1 MTPTQALGSFSPP
14 PAASRDRSR
23 QLALLTAGLVLSGS
37 IHALTFVTESY
48 PPLNFLADDGRT
60 IIGSSSD
67 TLREMAS
74 RAGLEA
80 SIELYPWQRAYRMA
94 QSDPDV
100 CVFTTAR
107 IEAREALF
115 QWVGP
120 LTTARWTLYAR
131 GNSPMP
137 PAKSL
142 DELKRLIVGRYQDDA
157 KGTFLKQKGFT
168 LDDARNEEQSLK
180 KLESGRVDLW
190 AASSDSGPWHAARL
204 KTAIKPIFV
213 FGEVEMYLACHPAMP
228 QTLIDRMN
236 VTLKGMRSDGTLQ
249 RLIDAYK

>member
-1 MTPTQALGSFSPP
+1 M
-14 PAASRDRSR
+14 
-23 QLALLTAGLVLSGS
+23 ALLTAGLILSGS

-115 QWVGP
+115 QWVEP

-142 DELKRLIVGRYQDDA
+142 DELKHSIVGRYQRRCQGNVSQA
-157 KGTFLKQKGFT
+157 EG
-168 LDDARNEEQSLK
+168 
-180 KLESGRVDLW
+180 
-190 AASSDSGPWHAARL
+190 GP
-204 KTAIKPIFV
+204 P
-213 FGEVEMYLACHPAMP
+213 
-228 QTLIDRMN
+228 
-236 VTLKGMRSDGTLQ
+236 
-249 RLIDAYK
+249 